1 MNKSTKLSGVSKL
14 FFISPYFLLFFL
26 VIPAYFILRIKLRLP
41 VSGDLLLGN
50 NVLFCICIALR
61 LVWRILRMRGDILY
75 GADYRPPEGVLE
87 LDQPA
92 TQLQSA
98 LTGGGFH
105 FADSGHYG
113 EKRDLGYLGGTILY
127 VGLLLLLMFGSYDYM
142 REYSVMGRLG
152 VGEPISLDGKG
163 LIGEFEAGSLAAASR
178 LPLLQVKKQILPNPQ
193 WPKGATEIAL
203 LSAERKELAKATIAP
218 GKPFRY
224 GGLDYHMTRFIF
236 DALIVIR
243 HDKSIVYES
252 FVKFLPLPQKKGAYS
267 YYGSLKNAS
276 SENVGGDAWLNP
288 EDKEVRVEATLAGKK
303 IVDTELK
310 LWGNNKIAQGEY
322 IAALDGL
329 AQWSEIRVARGRHR
343 ILLMIGAAL
352 AVIGGFFRI
361 VIRPQ
366 RVWLEETA
374 EGCRVRAVGRNTKN
388 LISQLST
395 LNSQQG
401 L

>member
-1 MNKSTKLSGVSKL
+1 MNKSTKFSGATKL
-14 FFISPYFLLFFL
+14 FFVSPYFLLVFL
-26 VIPAYFILRIKLRLP
+26 VIPAYFVLRIKLRLP

-50 NVLFCICIALR
+50 NVLFCVCIALR
-61 LVWRILRMRGDILY
+61 LVWRILRMRGDVRY
-75 GADYRPPEGVLE
+75 GADYRPPKSVLE
-87 LDQPA
+87 LGRPA
-92 TQLQSA
+92 AQLQSD
-98 LTGGGFH
+98 LTGVGFH
-105 FADSGHYG
+105 FAADGHYG
-113 EKRDLGYLGGTILY
+113 EKRDFGYLGTTILY

-163 LIGEFEAGSLAAASR
+163 LIGEIEAGSLAGASR

-203 LSAERKELAKATIAP
+203 LSAERKELATGTIAP

-236 DALIVIR
+236 DALIMVR
-243 HDKSIVYES
+243 KDKTIVYES
-252 FVKFLPLPQKKGAYS
+252 FVKFFPLPQKKGVYS
-267 YYGSLKNAS
+267 YYGSLKNDK
-276 SENVGGDAWLNP
+276 SENVGGAAWLNP
-288 EDKEVRVEATLAGKK
+288 EDKAVHVEATLDGKK

-310 LWGNNKIAQGEY
+310 LWGKNKITQGEY

-343 ILLMIGAAL
+343 VMLMIGAVL
-352 AVIGGFFRI
+352 AVLGGFLRI

-366 RVWLEETA
+366 RVWLEEA
-374 EGCRVRAVGRNTKN
+374 EEGCRVRAAGRKTKN
-388 LISQLST
+388 LIS
-395 LNSQQG
+395 
-401 L
+401 